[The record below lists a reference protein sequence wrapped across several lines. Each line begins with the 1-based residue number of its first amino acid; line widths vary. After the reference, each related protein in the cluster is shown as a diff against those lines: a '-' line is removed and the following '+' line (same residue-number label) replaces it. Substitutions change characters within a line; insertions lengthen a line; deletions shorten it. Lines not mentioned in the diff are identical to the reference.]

1 MPPETWLLQAQA
13 QHLLLLPWLG
23 RNTPVLP
30 VPLADTGHISLPTSS
45 QIPQIPLFWGFSSKF
60 LPRLGALSGALAN
73 LTAPLCSY
81 LYPQHHPPTA
91 HSHGQTGRQASLL
104 LLAPPFTDR
113 IRRNISS
120 PCCAGACLAFSFW
133 TSIWCSHSPP
143 RYTSHCWNCMYYFG
157 FAWQAKDSR
166 KFVVLLVYTTLHT

>member
-1 MPPETWLLQAQA
+1 MPPETLLLQPEA

-45 QIPQIPLFWGFSSKF
+45 QIPQIPLFWGFSSKL

-73 LTAPLCSY
+73 LTAPLWSY

-91 HSHGQTGRQASLL
+91 HSHGQTRRQASLL
-104 LLAPPFTDR
+104 LLAPTLSQITSTETSLALAALVPAWRSASEHPFDAAALLPGTPHTAGIACIILGVHDR
-113 IRRNISS
+113 QKTVESLW
-120 PCCAGACLAFSFW
+120 CC
-133 TSIWCSHSPP
+133 
-143 RYTSHCWNCMYYFG
+143 
-157 FAWQAKDSR
+157 
-166 KFVVLLVYTTLHT
+166 